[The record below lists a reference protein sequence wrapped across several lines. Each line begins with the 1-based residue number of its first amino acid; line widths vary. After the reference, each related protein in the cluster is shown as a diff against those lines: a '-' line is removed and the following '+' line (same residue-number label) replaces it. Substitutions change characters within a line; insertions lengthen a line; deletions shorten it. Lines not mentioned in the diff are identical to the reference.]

1 MFRKSRA
8 DQAKAQVQDAA
19 STASHH
25 LREKV
30 APVVAEK
37 ARDAKDWATPHVERG
52 LEAAAPKVEAAVDK
66 VSPAVDAA
74 RDKIV
79 DDLLPR
85 LVEAVNAAAAA
96 GAGAAA
102 TGAVVKARSGDA
114 VAVLKGDAV
123 AKPKR
128 RGRKLLL
135 FSALVAAVGAA
146 VAVFKKQQPRED
158 PWAVPAGSYPST
170 SSFGSSASSSTSSA
184 LGTGAASSSLD
195 AAGPGE
201 AEVTG
206 LTPDSAAAAEAIAES
221 AGEESGEKADSSST
235 TTSDDA
241 PRPTEPSADKP
252 GSAAA
257 KKTAAKKFTPP
268 KS

>member
-52 LEAAAPKVEAAVDK
+52 LEVAAPKVEAAVDK

-102 TGAVVKARSGDA
+102 TGAAVKSRSGDA

-135 FSALVAAVGAA
+135 FTALVAAVGAA

-158 PWAVPAGSYPST
+158 PWAVPTGSYPST
-170 SSFGSSASSSTSSA
+170 SSFGSSSSSTASA
-184 LGTGAASSSLD
+184 LGSGAASSSLD
-195 AAGPGE
+195 APGSAE
-201 AEVTG
+201 AEVSG
-206 LTPDSAAAAEAIAES
+206 LTPDSAAAAEAIAGS
-221 AGEESGEKADSSST
+221 AGEETGEKTDAS
-235 TTSDDA
+235 SDDA

-252 GSAAA
+252 GPGAA
-257 KKTAAKKFTPP
+257 KKTTAKKSSPP